1 MRLQPSRALWFS
13 SELKRCVSSFRV
25 HLNAHTIAGSIKNTP
40 NKNIKIISL
49 QDIWKTDNASRAV
62 KQLSD
67 SCGKMIGL
75 LRIGSSFSLITS
87 CSYSL
92 YNMQART
99 VKKVFTPFASV
110 PFWNV
115 CCTIYGNQLCS
126 HWISSVKQGQI
137 LALLLLAVSICLF
150 R

>member
-1 MRLQPSRALWFS
+1 MLFYSSPKRL
-13 SELKRCVSSFRV
+13 
-25 HLNAHTIAGSIKNTP
+25 HLNAHIIAGSIKNTP
-40 NKNIKIISL
+40 NNNIKIISL
-49 QDIWKTDNASRAV
+49 QELWKTANASHAV
-62 KQLSD
+62 IQLSD

-75 LRIGSSFSLITS
+75 LRIGSSFPVITS

-92 YNMQART
+92 YNMQARI

-126 HWISSVKQGQI
+126 HWISSVKQDQI
-137 LALLLLAVSICLF
+137 LALLLLAGSICF
-150 R
+150 FH

>member
-1 MRLQPSRALWFS
+1 MFCHSSPKRLHF
-13 SELKRCVSSFRV
+13 
-25 HLNAHTIAGSIKNTP
+25 NAHTIAGSIKNSP

-49 QDIWKTDNASRAV
+49 QELWKTANASHAV
-62 KQLSD
+62 MQFCD

-75 LRIGSSFSLITS
+75 LKIGSSFSVITS

-92 YNMQART
+92 YNMQARA

-126 HWISSVKQGQI
+126 HWISSVKQDQI
-137 LALLLLAVSICLF
+137 LALLLLAARICLF
-150 R
+150 H

>member
-1 MRLQPSRALWFS
+1 MFHHSVPKRL
-13 SELKRCVSSFRV
+13 
-25 HLNAHTIAGSIKNTP
+25 HLHVYTIAGSIKNTP

-49 QDIWKTDNASRAV
+49 HEFWKTDNASHAV
-62 KQLSD
+62 IQLSD
-67 SCGKMIGL
+67 SFGKMIGL
-75 LRIGSSFSLITS
+75 LRIGSSFSVITS

-92 YNMQART
+92 YNMQARI

-126 HWISSVKQGQI
+126 HWISSVKQDQI
-137 LALLLLAVSICLF
+137 LALLLLTVSICLF
-150 R
+150 H